1 MKKLLFILSFIISI
15 VTHAQNPMPK
25 TALLIIDIQNF
36 YFAGGSSELVNP
48 VPASLNAQKL
58 LIHFREANQMIIHI
72 KHGDGQGAAIHSNV
86 APLAGEKIIV
96 KNEVNSF
103 LHTDLLDFLNKNDIK
118 KLVLCG
124 MQTNMCLE
132 AATRAASDY
141 GFECTV
147 IQDACAAKNQTFDGK
162 TVQAE
167 DVQLAALATLKAYA
181 KVISTEEYLDMNKG
195 NRK

>member
-1 MKKLLFILSFIISI
+1 MKKLLFILGMMVSI
-15 VTHAQNPMPK
+15 LVHAQPEIPK

-58 LIHFREANQMIIHI
+58 LSHFRESKQMVIHV
-72 KHGDGQGAAIHSNV
+72 KHGDGKGAEIHPNV

-96 KNEVNSF
+96 KTEVNSF
-103 LHTDLLDFLNKNDIK
+103 LNTDLLDFLHKNGIK
-118 KLVLCG
+118 KLILCG

-141 GFECTV
+141 GFDCTV
-147 IQDACAAKNQTFDGK
+147 IHDACAAKNQTFGGK
-162 TVQAE
+162 TVKAE
-167 DVQLAALATLKAYA
+167 DVHLTALATLKAYA
-181 KVISTEEYLDMNKG
+181 KVMSTEEYLG
-195 NRK
+195 PR